1 MRIIKGLAVAFGFYL
16 GLAVAYTLAWWG
28 FTLLFSPPVFP

>member
-16 GLAVAYTLAWWG
+16 GLAVAYTLLWAG
-28 FTLLFSPPVFP
+28 FVSLFSQ